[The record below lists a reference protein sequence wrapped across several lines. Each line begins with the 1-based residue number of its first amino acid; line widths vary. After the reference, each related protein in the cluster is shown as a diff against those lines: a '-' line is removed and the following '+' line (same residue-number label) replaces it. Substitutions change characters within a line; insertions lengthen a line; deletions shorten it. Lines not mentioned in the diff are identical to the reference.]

1 MQNLLAAKAKAK
13 HFWCPKC
20 FCSFLVGCNIHC
32 NVGQCH
38 SRVYCG
44 PVDSSR
50 ISNSSPHKNAS
61 YLGLE
66 IVLPPSTFKTTNIL
80 QQKHLN
86 TQPQMR
92 LNFRLVW
99 EAAAAPHMYHP
110 TTTTRASNE
119 GSQRFYNHGKGPP
132 RVVSWLKV
140 TTSTFPI

>member
-1 MQNLLAAKAKAK
+1 MLL
-13 HFWCPKC
+13 FL
-20 FCSFLVGCNIHC
+20 LVGCNIHC

-50 ISNSSPHKNAS
+50 ISNSSPYKNAS

-110 TTTTRASNE
+110 TTITRASNE
-119 GSQRFYNHGKGPP
+119 RSRRFRNHGKGL
-132 RVVSWLKV
+132 VLLVESAYLCCY
-140 TTSTFPI
+140 I